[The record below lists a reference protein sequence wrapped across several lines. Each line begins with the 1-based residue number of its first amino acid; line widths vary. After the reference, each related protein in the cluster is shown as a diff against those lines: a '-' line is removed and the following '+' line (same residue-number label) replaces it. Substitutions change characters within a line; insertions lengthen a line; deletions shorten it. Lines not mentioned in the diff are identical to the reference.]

1 MKNEE
6 QNFKEEARKLE
17 VWGRDVRQNR
27 QKVTAVEKTIK
38 QVRKNQKKLAKDL
51 ETIKSEQK
59 DMESNLKDT
68 FMQYTQNNPPGMAGP
83 GPRKEMTQ
91 VQETNRELDSTCL
104 DIVKLI
110 EDINSVNSKDA
121 DKDSPIYKITKLL
134 SEHESALSNI
144 EQQSEKLKKDI
155 SKLRSQGGVHHG
167 Y

>member
-1 MKNEE
+1 ML
-6 QNFKEEARKLE
+6 FSICA
-17 VWGRDVRQNR
+17 
-27 QKVTAVEKTIK
+27 ACK

-110 EDINSVNSKDA
+110 EVSILPPLPYPFFRVGSSLPLPFPLFMLTCA
-121 DKDSPIYKITKLL
+121 PI
-134 SEHESALSNI
+134 
-144 EQQSEKLKKDI
+144 
-155 SKLRSQGGVHHG
+155 
-167 Y
+167 

>member
-110 EDINSVNSKDA
+110 EVSIL
-121 DKDSPIYKITKLL
+121 PPPPFLI
-134 SEHESALSNI
+134 
-144 EQQSEKLKKDI
+144 
-155 SKLRSQGGVHHG
+155 RSFELVAR
-167 Y
+167 YLYPFLYLC